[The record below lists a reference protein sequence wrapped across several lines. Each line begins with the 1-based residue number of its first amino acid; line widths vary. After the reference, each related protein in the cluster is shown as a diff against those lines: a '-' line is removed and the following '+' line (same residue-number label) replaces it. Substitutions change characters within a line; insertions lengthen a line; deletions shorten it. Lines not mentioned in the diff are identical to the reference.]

1 MIKIERFMTVG
12 SDWWKMVIDG
22 VRLSHD
28 SGANSDT
35 PDDNYILELNPIG
48 SLIGT
53 DDKKL
58 LCMLSELGPSHRK
71 FLRQI
76 PVLAVINAPL
86 YWWKEFDTYKV
97 GTTANS
103 ESTMHTIMKYP
114 FSAEQ
119 FSHDMLC
126 EMGEAGLEDTISVLN
141 QIRHRWK
148 EIDESKDPGAKKL
161 LWYNIIQT
169 LPSSWN
175 QRRLVSMNYEVL
187 KTILEQRRNHKLNE
201 WKEFC
206 KWILKLPLANELFI
220 GSRKDQS
227 S

>member
-1 MIKIERFMTVG
+1 MIEIEQFMTVS

-35 PDDNYILELNPIG
+35 LGDDYVPEHIPIEAR
-48 SLIGT
+48 IGT
-53 DDKKL
+53 NDKKL
-58 LCMLSELGPSHRK
+58 LYMLSNLGPSHRK

-126 EMGEAGLEDTISVLN
+126 EMGEAGLDDIISVLN

-148 EIDESKDPGAKKL
+148 EIDESKDPGTKKI

-175 QRRLVSMNYEVL
+175 QRRLVSMNYEIL
-187 KTILEQRRNHKLNE
+187 KTILEQRKNHKLNE
-201 WKEFC
+201 WKDFC
-206 KWILKLPLANELFI
+206 KWILKLPLANELLVL
-220 GSRKDQS
+220 KE
-227 S
+227 

>member
-1 MIKIERFMTVG
+1 
-12 SDWWKMVIDG
+12 
-22 VRLSHD
+22 
-28 SGANSDT
+28 
-35 PDDNYILELNPIG
+35 
-48 SLIGT
+48 
-53 DDKKL
+53 
-58 LCMLSELGPSHRK
+58 
-71 FLRQI
+71 
-76 PVLAVINAPL
+76 
-86 YWWKEFDTYKV
+86 
-97 GTTANS
+97 
-103 ESTMHTIMKYP
+103 MKYP

-126 EMGEAGLEDTISVLN
+126 EMGEAGLDDIISVLN

-148 EIDESKDPGAKKL
+148 EIDESKDPGTKKL

-206 KWILKLPLANELFI
+206 KWILTLPLANELLVLKE
-220 GSRKDQS
+220 REV
-227 S
+227 